1 MYPVVFRIP
10 LLGRDVPGYGLMLMI
25 GFLVAIVWAAR
36 RAMRSG
42 ANPDVILNCG
52 FIALIGGVVGARA
65 MHVVHYW
72 SEFAGKRSILEL
84 IWAIVDVT
92 KGGLEY
98 YGGFLLA
105 SISIILWLKFY
116 ERVSLRWYCDIMA
129 PSAAIGLAF
138 GRLGCFLNGCCYG
151 ATCEQPWALQFPY
164 ASPAHI
170 EQWQKNDPHAAL
182 PAELIAL
189 HSAGVALPIMRES
202 IAARDEEIA
211 GAQQKEDSLAAELK
225 ELRSKAAAA
234 TGDQK
239 AELDRQIRQKERA
252 LAQAEATFGDIR
264 EQMRRFNMSAA
275 EIRALAKGFGS
286 GHVHPTQLYSFV
298 MATIVALMLSAL
310 YWRRSRDGVVTCTF
324 FFFEPLSRIVLELI
338 RADNPLDTFG
348 LTISQ
353 FLALGMMTVATLVYF
368 VLRGSAPR
376 SPTATLWIPPEE
388 PDATP
393 RKPSVAR

>member
-10 LLGRDVPGYGLMLMI
+10 LLERDVPGYGLMLMI
-25 GFLVAIVWAAR
+25 GFLVAIIWAAR

-65 MHVVHYW
+65 MHVIHYW
-72 SEFAGKRSILEL
+72 HEFVGRRSVLET

-151 ATCEQPWALQFPY
+151 AACDQPWALRFPF

-170 EQWQKNDPHAAL
+170 EQWQRNDPHAGL
-182 PAELIAL
+182 PAELIAF
-189 HSAGVALPIMRES
+189 HSSGLALPIMRES
-202 IAARDEEIA
+202 IAASDAEIA
-211 GAQQKEDSLAAELK
+211 SAQKREDAITAELK
-225 ELRSKAAAA
+225 ELRASAIAAS
-234 TGDQK
+234 GEQK
-239 AELDRQIRQKERA
+239 STMDRKIKQKERE
-252 LAQAEATFGDIR
+252 LAQAEAVFYDIR
-264 EQMRRFNMSAA
+264 EQMRRFGLSAT
-275 EIRALAKGFGS
+275 EIKSLARQFGS
-286 GHVHPTQLYSFV
+286 AQVHPTQLYSFL
-298 MATIVALMLSAL
+298 MASIVALMLSAL

-324 FFFEPLSRIVLELI
+324 FFFEPLSRIVLELV

-353 FLALGMMTVATLVYF
+353 FLALAMMTTATMVYF
-368 VLRGSAPR
+368 MLRSGAPR
-376 SPTATLWIPPEE
+376 SPSAELWIPPEE
-388 PDATP
+388 PTP
-393 RKPSVAR
+393 ANAKPSIAK